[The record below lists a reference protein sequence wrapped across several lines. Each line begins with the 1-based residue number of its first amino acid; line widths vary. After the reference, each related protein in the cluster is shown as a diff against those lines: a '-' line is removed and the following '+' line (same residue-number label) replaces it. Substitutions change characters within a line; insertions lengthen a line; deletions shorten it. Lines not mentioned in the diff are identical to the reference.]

1 MNCEQISLEL
11 VGLLYDELDSTDA
24 NLVREHLEQ
33 CDGCRREWIE
43 LQETVGAL
51 DGDVADDDTR
61 CRVNVSK
68 IVDQHQPQR
77 ATGRWWKSV
86 AALALA
92 CGAALLISAA
102 CGVRLTIEKNQL
114 TVGWGAAERDSE
126 NQGDDSQATMA
137 ARQFLDCVAR
147 LQELESRLDKA
158 VTNVELNQVRQGTVL
173 ASLEDELDE
182 VRRRGEVRWR
192 TTNLVRKENQAQIA
206 AMRNAVDSV
215 FVRLERSRRQPVSR
229 SSRGG

>member
-11 VGLLYDELDSTDA
+11 VGLLYDELDAVDA
-24 NLVREHLEQ
+24 RTIRAHLDE
-33 CDGCRREWIE
+33 CSDCRREWIE
-43 LQETVGAL
+43 LQESMSAL
-51 DGDVADDDTR
+51 DADAAQDGSQCRVDVA
-61 CRVNVSK
+61 K
-68 IVDQHQPQR
+68 IVDRLPPQR

-86 AALALA
+86 AAIALA
-92 CGAALLISAA
+92 CGAALLLAA
-102 CGVRLTIEKNQL
+102 TAGVRLTLDENQV
-114 TVGWGAAERDSE
+114 TVGWGASE
-126 NQGDDSQATMA
+126 SDDENPGEDSQAALA
-137 ARQFLDCVAR
+137 AQQFLDCVAR

-215 FVRLERSRRQPVSR
+215 FVRLERSRRQPVTR
-229 SSRGG
+229 SQRGG